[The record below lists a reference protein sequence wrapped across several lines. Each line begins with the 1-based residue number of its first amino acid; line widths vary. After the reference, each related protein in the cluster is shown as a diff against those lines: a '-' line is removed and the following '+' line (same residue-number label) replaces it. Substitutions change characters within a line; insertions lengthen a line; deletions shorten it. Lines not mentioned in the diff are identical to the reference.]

1 MWPPSKGCWRSLSPE
16 GVPSDEKA
24 RLGRLEAIGS
34 PHPRLTT
41 IVLVVAISV
50 LVLAIQLPPS
60 SVLGKA
66 HVVGYAICHQ
76 IPERSF
82 TIAGRQLP
90 LCARCTGTFL
100 GVILGLGAMLLYG
113 RRRAAGLPPV
123 PVLGIL
129 VAFVAVW
136 GADGLNSYLTFFP
149 GAPNLYE
156 PQNWLR
162 LTTGLLNGLALIT
175 FVFPIFNFSI
185 WREPQ
190 KVPVFRNLW
199 ELLAVLPVAALLVL
213 LIQARIEILLYP
225 LALLSTLGVVM
236 MLTLLNAVMAALA
249 MGRESYANNWRQ
261 ALIPL
266 VVGAAMA
273 ILEMTGLVLVRAY
286 LTTTLGL
293 TF

>member
-1 MWPPSKGCWRSLSPE
+1 MKE
-16 GVPSDEKA
+16 EKA

-41 IVLVVAISV
+41 VVVVVAISV
-50 LVLAIQLPPS
+50 LLLAIQLPPANM
-60 SVLGKA
+60 LGNA

-113 RRRAAGLPPV
+113 RRRAAGLPPI

-129 VAFVAVW
+129 VVFVAVW

-185 WREPQ
+185 WREPS
-190 KVPVFRNLW
+190 KTPVIRNLW
-199 ELLAVLPVAALLVL
+199 ELLALLPLVAVLVL
-213 LIQARIEILLYP
+213 LIQARVEVLLYP

-249 MGRESYANNWRQ
+249 LGRESYATNWRQ

-266 VVGAAMA
+266 VVGAGLA
-273 ILEMTGLVLVRAY
+273 ILEMTALILIRAY
-286 LTTTLGL
+286 LTTNLGL
-293 TF
+293 PF